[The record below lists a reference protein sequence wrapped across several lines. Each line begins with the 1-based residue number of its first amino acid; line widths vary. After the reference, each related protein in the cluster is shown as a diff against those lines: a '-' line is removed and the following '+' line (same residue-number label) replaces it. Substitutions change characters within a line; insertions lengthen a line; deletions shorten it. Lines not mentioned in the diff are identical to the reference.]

1 MLIGADNWPV
11 EVAPNP
17 DRSVSLPVHQI
28 ALVVNGVH
36 LLENMKLDQLA
47 QRRLGHPRRPEAS
60 DKRWTCRT
68 ARRPP
73 AGNDLEFQDDR
84 A

>member
-17 DRSVSLPVHQI
+17 DRSVSLPMHQI
-28 ALVVNGVH
+28 ALVMNGVH

-60 DKRWTCRT
+60 AKRWTCKT
-68 ARRPP
+68 PRRPW
-73 AGNDLEFQDDR
+73 R
-84 A
+84 AKP